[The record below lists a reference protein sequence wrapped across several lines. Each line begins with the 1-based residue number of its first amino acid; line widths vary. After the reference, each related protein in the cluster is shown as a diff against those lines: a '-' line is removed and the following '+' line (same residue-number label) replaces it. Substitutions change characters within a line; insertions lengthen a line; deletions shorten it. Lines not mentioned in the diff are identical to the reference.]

1 MATATTNA
9 STASKIGGSFQTPLF
24 LRALK
29 RFNINK
35 IQPRK
40 KYKYV
45 ATTLGITPMKK
56 NKKGKLTN
64 TPIKEGTKAYK
75 DFIEAE
81 VIRRYRVEIGN
92 EALPRTQA
100 QKALLDAEVKA
111 SADNIQKKVLNRPRI
126 QEKKLIKSFRGFK
139 KYYYRAVNVNTIE
152 ELYSLIKKE
161 IERLGGG
168 FASLL
173 FADAE
178 DSRNNK
184 NISIGGSYLYSF
196 DDFISRIEQIKSG
209 GLVGSDPFDDSVLKL
224 VLNEFQ
230 IGLNPI
236 QQVGGKSDSIVFQC
250 VGIESKENFCGY
262 ECLTKIGIN
271 YEGDKKKLRT
281 IEGLLEYIENEKL
294 PINVLFNSFHLK
306 KTMIKIQEENGIER
320 RNINVDKRKEELF
333 IMSRLYPKDYLPV
346 YRYEIPNAE
355 HTIIY
360 DTVNAHFDLMAT
372 QKPTLKNEVRI
383 DRSSNIF
390 LGDNKIFR
398 PAQINY
404 NAEVKYGNKY
414 KYIFFDYETVIDFK
428 HSSIMR
434 PYSLSVIVLD
444 EEELEH
450 LVALDEAKDLN
461 GVNIFRR
468 ANCKTFMGYDCNE
481 GFIEWF
487 TKESFNNTFCFVGFN
502 NSNFDNFILLE
513 GLLNYKEE
521 RGMDADI
528 NVKNIFYNGS
538 QLLNFKIDDRHS
550 FFDIRKHLV
559 GSLDANCKSFKINCC
574 AKKSFDH
581 SKAQFLHQDNKLIDF
596 ITGNEELKE
605 YNEFDVLA
613 TAVLFQ
619 KYRQAL
625 LNVPTTAE
633 YAKNLKDHTTIGSLV
648 YKVFNDHTQKF
659 KLKDKKGKPKPMFGK
674 LSYKQYKDLQKHKI
688 AGRVELFNGIQK
700 ILERMG
706 STDVCSL
713 YPFVMAV
720 LNCFYP
726 CGEIVEVEDYQG
738 DDEIGFYYCDIDQSN
753 LKAQNLPKIYARKGE
768 TENDWDYDGVLE
780 NYLIS
785 NVMIG
790 LLLKNGCKVVIKN
803 GFIFERKLK
812 SCEMFAFLLDMMKAK
827 NQQDTYKG
835 KDPRYNPAL
844 RETLKLLMNSLSGKV
859 IEGLHTEQTRD
870 FDSVQEYEEI
880 VMKAKNVNFINNIGN
895 KLFIT
900 YEMDEEE
907 LCKTQQRPIFLGVL
921 IYDYAKRYMFEN
933 SYSKIGLK
941 DLVYTDTDASKF
953 RYSAM
958 EGWTKWINENNIQVP
973 HWEEVE
979 EIDPRYKNHLIYQA
993 DSKVFGSF
1001 EDELDE
1007 LQGHHY
1013 RFYCVEK
1020 KSWAYEVLNEDGT
1033 YTEELKEGKMTPISK
1048 FKFKGI
1054 NGRAIMMNLDEPFVE
1069 LKRTKKRDGEITERY
1084 IMKEDTEL
1092 EVYTYCERN
1101 KHLAIES
1108 GNIGKFFDGLFE
1120 KREAYVLT
1128 NSFRKIVKNSA
1139 RSVEMGDEEK
1149 YNDLLNCIQVNY
1161 SMKKITLK

>member
-1 MATATTNA
+1 MPSATTNA
-9 STASKIGGSFQTPLF
+9 STTTKIGGSFETPLF

-35 IQPRK
+35 IQARK

-56 NKKGKLTN
+56 NKKGELTN

-81 VIRRYRVEIGN
+81 VVRRYRIEIAN
-92 EALPRTQA
+92 EAQPRTLA
-100 QKALLDAEVKA
+100 QKALLDAELKATVKKGVV
-111 SADNIQKKVLNRPRI
+111 KKVLNKPRI
-126 QEKKLIKSFRGFK
+126 EQRKLIKSFRGFS
-139 KYYYRAVNVNTIE
+139 KYYYRAVNIKTIE
-152 ELYSLIKKE
+152 ELYAIIKKE
-161 IERLGGG
+161 IDKLGGG
-168 FASLL
+168 FVSLL
-173 FADAE
+173 YSAE
-178 DSRNNK
+178 DTRENRF
-184 NISIGGSYLYSF
+184 ISIGGSYLSTLE
-196 DDFISRIEQIKSG
+196 DFLERIEQIKSG
-209 GLVGSDPFDDSVLKL
+209 GVVGSDPFDDDVLSL

-250 VGIESKENFCGY
+250 VGIESEENFCGY
-262 ECLTKIGIN
+262 ECLAKIGID
-271 YEGDKKKLRT
+271 YKGDKKKLRT
-281 IEGLLEYIENEKL
+281 IDGLLEYIENEKL

-306 KTMIKIQEENGIER
+306 KTMIKIHEENGVER
-320 RNINVDKRKEELF
+320 RRIDIGKRKGELF

-346 YRYEIPNAE
+346 YRYEVPYAE

-372 QKPTLKNEVRI
+372 TKPKLKDEVRI

-390 LGDNKIFR
+390 LGNEKIFR

-434 PYSLSVIVLD
+434 PYSLSVLVLD
-444 EEELEH
+444 EGELEH
-450 LVALDEAKDLN
+450 LVAVDEAKDQLT
-461 GVNIFRR
+461 IDKIRKEK
-468 ANCKTFMGYDCNE
+468 CKTFMGYDCNQE
-481 GFIEWF
+481 FIEWF
-487 TKESFNNTFCFVGFN
+487 IQASVNTTFCFVGFN
-502 NSNFDNFILLE
+502 NTNFDNFLLLE
-513 GLLNYKEE
+513 GLLTYKEE
-521 RGMDADI
+521 QGLESDI
-528 NVKNIFYNGS
+528 SVKNIFYNGS
-538 QLLNFKIDDRHS
+538 QLLNFYIDERHS

-581 SKAQFLHQDNKLIDF
+581 SKAQFLHQDNQLIDF

-613 TAVLFQ
+613 TAVLFE

-625 LNVPTTAE
+625 LNISTTAE

-648 YKVFNDHTQKF
+648 YKVFNDHTQQF
-659 KLKDKKGKPKPMFGK
+659 KLKDKKGKPKQMFGK

-700 ILERMG
+700 IEERMG

-713 YPFVMAV
+713 YPFVMSV
-720 LNCFYP
+720 LNCYYP

-790 LLLKNGCKVVIKN
+790 LLIKNGCKVVIRN

-812 SCEMFAFLLDMMKAK
+812 SCEMFSFLLDMMKAK

-835 KDPRYNPAL
+835 KDPRYNSAL

-880 VMKAKNVNFINNIGN
+880 VMKAKNVNFINNVGN

-907 LCKTQQRPIFLGVL
+907 LCKTKQRPIFLGVL

-958 EGWTKWINENNIQVP
+958 EGWNNWIKTNNVQVP

-979 EIDPRYKNHLIYQA
+979 EIDPRYKNHLIYQP

-1013 RFYCVEK
+1013 KFYCVEK
-1020 KSWAYEVLNEDGT
+1020 KSWSYVVMNEDDT
-1033 YTEELKEGKMTPISK
+1033 YKHSK

-1054 NGRAIMMNLDEPFVE
+1054 NGKAIMMNLDEPFVE

-1084 IMKEDTEL
+1084 VIKEDTEL

-1101 KHLAIES
+1101 KHLAIEN

>member
-1 MATATTNA
+1 MTTTATTPA
-9 STASKIGGSFQTPLF
+9 LAKKLIGGSFENKTF
-24 LRALK
+24 LKALA

-35 IQPRK
+35 IQARK
-40 KYKYV
+40 KFKYV
-45 ATTLGITPMKK
+45 ATTLGITPMKR
-56 NKKGKLTN
+56 NAKGELTN
-64 TPIKEGTKAYK
+64 TPIKEGSKAYK
-75 DFIEAE
+75 DFIEKE
-81 VIRRYRVEIGN
+81 TVRRYRVLIGN
-92 EALPRTQA
+92 EAQERTQA

-111 SADNIQKKVLNRPRI
+111 SQGNLQKKVLNKPRVE
-126 QEKKLIKSFRGFK
+126 QRKLIASIRGFK
-139 KYYYRAVNVNTIE
+139 KYYYRVVNVKTIE
-152 ELYSLIKKE
+152 DLFKIITKE
-161 IERLGGG
+161 IEKLGDG
-168 FASLL
+168 FVSLL
-173 FADAE
+173 LSNPENTRDN
-178 DSRNNK
+178 RV
-184 NISIGGSYLYSF
+184 ISIGSSYLYTL
-196 DDFISRIEQIKSG
+196 DDFIERIEQIKEG
-209 GLVGSDPFDDSVLKL
+209 KVEGSDAFNENELGL

-236 QQVGGKSDSIVFQC
+236 QQVGGKSDQIIFESL
-250 VGIESKENFCGY
+250 GIESKENFCGY
-262 ECLTKIGIN
+262 ECLSKIGIN
-271 YEGDKKKLRT
+271 YKGDKKKLRT
-281 IEGLLEYIENEKL
+281 IDGLLEYIENEKL
-294 PINVLFNSFHLK
+294 PINIIFNSFNLK
-306 KTMIKIQEENGIER
+306 KTMIKIHEENGIER
-320 RNINVDKRKEELF
+320 RKIDIGKRKGELF
-333 IMSRLYPKDYLPV
+333 IMSRLYPKDYQVV
-346 YRYEIPNAE
+346 YRYEVPYAE

-360 DTVNAHFDLMAT
+360 DTINAHFDVMAT
-372 QKPTLKNEVRI
+372 TKPKLKDTIRI

-390 LGDNKIFR
+390 LGDEKVFR
-398 PAQINY
+398 PSQINF
-404 NAEVKYGNKY
+404 NADVKYGNKH
-414 KYIFFDYETVIDFK
+414 KYLFFDYETVIDFK
-428 HSSIMR
+428 HSSIMK
-434 PYSLSVIVLD
+434 PYSISVLILD
-444 EEELEH
+444 DEELEN
-450 LVALDEAKDLN
+450 LVAFDEAKDQSS
-461 GVNIFRR
+461 VNKLRQR
-468 ANCKTFMGYDCNE
+468 NCKTFMGYDCNE
-481 GFIEWF
+481 EFIKWFIEISKNTTF
-487 TKESFNNTFCFVGFN
+487 CLIGFNNT
-502 NSNFDNFILLE
+502 NFDNFLLLE
-513 GLLNYKEE
+513 GLLSFKEE
-521 RGMDADI
+521 QGLASDI
-528 NVKNIFYNGS
+528 SVKNIFYNGS
-538 QLLNFKIDDRHS
+538 QLLNFYIDGRHS

-581 SKAQFLHQDNKLIDF
+581 SKAQFLHQDNQLIDF
-596 ITGNEELKE
+596 IMGNEELKE
-605 YNEFDVLA
+605 YNEFDVLS
-613 TAVLFQ
+613 TAVLFE

-625 LNVPTTAE
+625 LDIPTTAE
-633 YAKNLKDHTTIGSLV
+633 YAKNLKEHTTIGSLV
-648 YKVFNDHTQKF
+648 YKVFNDHTQQF
-659 KLKDKKGKPKPMFGK
+659 KLKDDKNKPKQMFGK

-700 ILERMG
+700 IDERMG

-713 YPFVMAV
+713 YPYVMSV
-720 LNCFYP
+720 LNCYYP
-726 CGEIVEVEDYQG
+726 CGDIIEVEDYQG

-753 LKAQNLPKIYARKGE
+753 LKALNLPKIYARKGE

-790 LLLKNGCKVVIKN
+790 LLLKNGCKVVIRN

-812 SCEMFAFLLDMMKAK
+812 SCELFSFLLEMMKAK
-827 NQQDTYKG
+827 NQQDTYKANG
-835 KDPRYNPAL
+835 DPRYNSAL

-870 FDSVQEYEEI
+870 FDSVIEYEKI
-880 VMKAKNVNFINNIGN
+880 VMKAKSVNFINNIGN

-900 YEMDEEE
+900 YELDEEE

-958 EGWTKWINENNIQVP
+958 ENWTKWINENNIQVP

-1013 RFYCVEK
+1013 KFYCVEK
-1020 KSWAYEVLNEDGT
+1020 KSWSYVVMNEDDT
-1033 YTEELKEGKMTPISK
+1033 YKHSK

-1054 NGRAIMMNLDEPFVE
+1054 NGKAIMMNLDEPFVE

-1084 IMKEDTEL
+1084 VIKEDTEL

-1101 KHLAIES
+1101 KHLAIEN
-1108 GNIGKFFDGLFE
+1108 GNIGKFFDNLFT
-1120 KREAYVLT
+1120 KREAYVIT

-1139 RSVEMGDEEK
+1139 RSVDMGDEEK
-1149 YNDLLNCIQVNY
+1149 YNDLLNCIVVNY